1 MSSRILDLIFI
12 DIALFI
18 TIVGIPVMAGVQA
31 GRSFHW
37 SIGIAVGALL
47 SAITVAF
54 WHRFATSP
62 ASLPERDG
70 GWEE

>member
-31 GRSFHW
+31 GRIFHW
-37 SIGIAVGALL
+37 SIGIALAVLL
-47 SAITVAF
+47 SAIAVAS

-62 ASLPERDG
+62 APLPEQDG

>member
-12 DIALFI
+12 DLALFI
-18 TIVGIPVMAGVQA
+18 TIVWAPVVAGVQA

-37 SIGIAVGALL
+37 SIGIAVAVLL
-47 SAITVAF
+47 SAIAVAS

-62 ASLPERDG
+62 APLTEQDERR
-70 GWEE
+70 EQ